1 MDSGIILH
9 LLAESSHAI
18 TLEER
23 IPHVLFA
30 LLIIVGV
37 AVWRIW
43 ALTISPKSMGTKEP
57 RDLPYWIPGM
67 WRSPQKEV
75 FEDEY

>member
-1 MDSGIILH
+1 MHSGIILH

-18 TLEER
+18 KLEER
-23 IPHVLFA
+23 VPQVVFA
-30 LLIIVGV
+30 LLIIVSV

-43 ALTISPKSMGTKEP
+43 ALTISPKYMETKEP

-67 WRSPQKEV
+67 WRSP
-75 FEDEY
+75 